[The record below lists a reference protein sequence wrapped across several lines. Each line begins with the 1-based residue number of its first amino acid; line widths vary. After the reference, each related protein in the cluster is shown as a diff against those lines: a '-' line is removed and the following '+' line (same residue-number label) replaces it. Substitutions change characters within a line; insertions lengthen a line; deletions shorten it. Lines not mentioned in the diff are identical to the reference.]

1 MISRRR
7 VRDVTRMLGF
17 RNKNK
22 ESNQHSD
29 NRDVAKLFFDSFSG
43 RVSIAETRVHEFSRE
58 IEKMRLMIE
67 RGQVSD
73 LVLLERLQKI
83 ESFVRE
89 SLASVK
95 ETLERDYGSMPTT
108 DQAKGTSEKPEVR
121 IIAVEPVKGVTER
134 EAAIASRIVSPTGQ
148 VGSLPSITTP
158 TELQV
163 LTLLAG
169 EGPKSAPEIGRAV
182 GRSREHTARL
192 MRKLYEEGYVH
203 RDQTRVP
210 FRYSVV
216 DRLKQTIRPVEAGA
230 EAKEPISVRQP

>member
-1 MISRRR
+1 
-7 VRDVTRMLGF
+7 MLGF
-17 RNKNK
+17 RKK
-22 ESNQHSD
+22 DVEDAEDRD
-29 NRDVAKLFFDSFSG
+29 NLDVAKLFFDSFSG
-43 RVSIAETRVHEFSRE
+43 RILIAETSVGEFSNE
-58 IEKMRLMIE
+58 LEKVRLLVE

-83 ESFVRE
+83 ESLVRE
-89 SLASVK
+89 SIVSIRESLEKVYDSASVMHQGRARN
-95 ETLERDYGSMPTT
+95 EQREVSLDEADTLSARADN
-108 DQAKGTSEKPEVR
+108 KLL
-121 IIAVEPVKGVTER
+121 
-134 EAAIASRIVSPTGQ
+134 IASRIVSPTGQ

-163 LTLLAG
+163 LTLLAE

-216 DRLKQTIRPVEAGA
+216 DRLKQTIRPVGA
-230 EAKEPISVRQP
+230 TTEEKEPISVPQA

>member
-1 MISRRR
+1 MISRPRR
-7 VRDVTRMLGF
+7 RDVTRLLGF
-17 RNKNK
+17 RNKSK
-22 ESNQHSD
+22 ESDRRPD
-29 NRDVAKLFFDSFSG
+29 NWDVAKLFFDSFSG
-43 RVSIAETRVHEFSRE
+43 RVSITETSVREFSTE
-58 IEKMRLMIE
+58 IAKMRLLIE

-95 ETLERDYGSMPTT
+95 ETLEKDYGSRTVP
-108 DQAKGTSEKPEVR
+108 DQTRGASEQPEVR
-121 IIAVEPVKGVTER
+121 VTAVDATKDMVETES
-134 EAAIASRIVSPTGQ
+134 AIASRIVSPTGQ

-216 DRLKQTIRPVEAGA
+216 DRLKQTMRPVTARA
-230 EAKEPISVRQP
+230 EEKEPISVPQP